1 MKPLLLQLGP
11 IAPCLL
17 HVATHEER
25 ASILFV
31 AACEVLE

>member
-11 IAPCLL
+11 ITLCL

-31 AACEVLE
+31 AAREVLE